1 MSEFQLQSRF
11 SISTQWHK
19 TQHTEGLSG
28 NSSWEKKTNKSSI
41 HRSINQFQLSEVR
54 VKLWRWG
61 CREDGVRCF
70 RYTDEGKVLIGL
82 QFVKKINSLV
92 HKVSVFTWHLHV
104 MLFLHKLVLR
114 GHFFKLQETPACYQR
129 HSLWSPDRALI
140 IWRTTVPQIK
150 LYICKWRYEHWLYIL
165 YISIKK
171 KKIHCVVSHKHKTVI
186 ERLSLCGSE
195 FTKYK

>member
-1 MSEFQLQSRF
+1 MPGGWGEVFQVHR
-11 SISTQWHK
+11 WR
-19 TQHTEGLSG
+19 
-28 NSSWEKKTNKSSI
+28 KSADW
-41 HRSINQFQLSEVR
+41 FTVCE
-54 VKLWRWG
+54 
-61 CREDGVRCF
+61 
-70 RYTDEGKVLIGL
+70 
-82 QFVKKINSLV
+82 KKINSLV

-165 YISIKK
+165 YISIFKK
-171 KKIHCVVSHKHKTVI
+171 KSIVFYPTSTKLLLRGCLCVDLNLQNTNKDGRMI
-186 ERLSLCGSE
+186 NI
-195 FTKYK
+195 